1 MSSAELPATGRHLIL
16 WAGFLGWMFSGF
28 QMTLT
33 NLASGSATEEFV
45 RRDLLSPQGI
55 RWAQLVAKPTFAL
68 DSPTRPLSSAE
79 RDLLK
84 LQRPRW
90 YAYYNCAFLLG
101 AACGGLIFGW
111 LADRNGR
118 VKSMGLSILCYS
130 AFAGLGYLAGSPE
143 QLLLTRFLSGMGV
156 GGMWPTGVALA
167 SEAWS
172 DASRPTLAGLL
183 GTAANV
189 GIVAMS
195 AITYYVPLT
204 PASWRW
210 VMLVGL
216 TPALLGLFVLLLVP
230 ESPAWLRTRSD
241 PKAGPPPG
249 SLRTLFSPPLL
260 RVTLLGIALGT
271 IPLLGGWGV
280 TNWLIAWTESAN
292 QASAASDSLSA
303 IAISKNRALTAI
315 MRASGGTL
323 GSLFGG
329 WIANFVGRRTTFF
342 LISLCSFGLSEFI
355 YLRMHPDLPGFAAA
369 VFAVGCVST
378 IFFGWL
384 PLYLPELFP
393 THARATGAGIS
404 FNFGRILTAVG
415 VFFTGAIVAYFEGD
429 YAKSGAIMSLIY
441 AAGMVIIL
449 FAPDTTHQKLTV

>member
-1 MSSAELPATGRHLIL
+1 MPSAELTAVGRHLIL

-33 NLASGSATEEFV
+33 NLASGSATEEFAV
-45 RRDLLSPQGI
+45 TGRLNPTGFDVQQLWLPPILPSGEKLPPLPSEI
-55 RWAQLVAKPTFAL
+55 RH
-68 DSPTRPLSSAE
+68 
-79 RDLLK
+79 LLK
-84 LQRPRW
+84 TQKPRW
-90 YAYYNCAFLLG
+90 YSYYNCGFLLG
-101 AACGGLIFGW
+101 AALGGLAFGW
-111 LADRNGR
+111 LADRAGR
-118 VKSMGLSILCYS
+118 VRAMGLSIFCYS
-130 AFAGLGYLAGSPE
+130 LFAGFGYFAGSPE
-143 QLLLTRFLSGMGV
+143 QLLLMRFLSGMGV
-156 GGMWPTGVALA
+156 GGMWPTGVSLA

-172 DASRPTLAGLL
+172 DASRPMLAGLL

-204 PASWRW
+204 PDSWRW
-210 VMLVGL
+210 VMLIGL
-216 TPALLGLFVLLLVP
+216 SPLLLGLFVLLVVP
-230 ESPAWLRTRSD
+230 ESPAWL
-241 PKAGPPPG
+241 KAQDTHATAANPG
-249 SLRTLFSPPLL
+249 SLRTLFRPPLL
-260 RVTLLGIALGT
+260 RITLLGIALGT

-280 TNWLIAWTESAN
+280 TNWLIAWTEAAN
-292 QASAASDSLSA
+292 NSNTAGALSA
-303 IAISKNRALTAI
+303 IDISKNRALTAI

-329 WIANFVGRRTTFF
+329 WIANYVGRRTAFF

-355 YLRMHPDLPGFAAA
+355 YLRMQPEMPGFAMT

-378 IFFGWL
+378 TFFGWL

-415 VFFTGAIVAYFEGD
+415 VFFTGAIVAAFDGD

-441 AAGMVIIL
+441 VAGMVIIL
-449 FAPDTTHQKLTV
+449 FAPDTTHNRLDE

>member
-1 MSSAELPATGRHLIL
+1 MQPSELTAVGRHLIL

-33 NLASGSATEEFV
+33 NLASGSATEEFAISGM
-45 RRDLLSPQGI
+45 LNPQGFDF
-55 RWAQLVAKPTFAL
+55 RQLAAPLRLHETHHEG
-68 DSPTRPLSSAE
+68 PLSSE
-79 RDLLK
+79 LRDFLK
-84 LQRPRW
+84 RQKPRW
-90 YAYYNCAFLLG
+90 YSYYNCAFLLG
-101 AACGGLIFGW
+101 AAFGGLAFGW
-111 LADRNGR
+111 FADRNGR
-118 VKSMGLSILCYS
+118 VRAMGISILCYS
-130 AFAGLGYLAGSPE
+130 AFAGLGYFAGSPE
-143 QLLLTRFLSGMGV
+143 QLLVMRFLSGMGV
-156 GGMWPTGVALA
+156 GGMWPTGVSLA

-204 PASWRW
+204 PESWRW

-216 TPALLGLFVLLLVP
+216 TPAVLGLFVLLFVP
-230 ESPAWLRTRSD
+230 ESPAWLLAKDKKVIGES
-241 PKAGPPPG
+241 PG
-249 SLRTLFSPPLL
+249 SLRTLFTPPLL

-292 QASAASDSLSA
+292 NASLTETLSA
-303 IAISKNRALTAI
+303 TTISQNRAITAI

-329 WIANFVGRRTTFF
+329 WIANYIGRRTAFF
-342 LISLCSFGLSEFI
+342 LISLCSFGMSEFI
-355 YLRMHPDLPGFAAA
+355 YLRMHPDMPGFALT
-369 VFAVGCVST
+369 VFAVGCIST

-415 VFFTGAIVAYFEGD
+415 VFFTGAIVAAFDGD

-449 FAPDTTHQKLTV
+449 FAPDTTHKRLVA